1 MVDEPYSATSARKG
15 IVVDVYVHPTI
26 DGMVYLD
33 SRILLGHSV
42 SAVFEGIEIPVLE
55 DYVEAVLAAAHAVYK
70 ERIYTL
76 NGYVTVARWLD
87 RRSLE
92 LAHRLGIERA
102 VELAYCV
109 NRAVGEVVLTLPYK
123 LPLALWL
130 ETLLAKTL
138 KSKMS
143 RTTLP
148 NILKAL
154 GSRRAGRQMLS
165 KIVRK
170 TY

>member
-1 MVDEPYSATSARKG
+1 M
-15 IVVDVYVHPTI
+15 
-26 DGMVYLD
+26 
-33 SRILLGHSV
+33 
-42 SAVFEGIEIPVLE
+42 
-55 DYVEAVLAAAHAVYK
+55 AAAHAVYK

-76 NGYVTVARWLD
+76 NDYVTVARWLD

-92 LAHRLGIERA
+92 LAHRLGVERA
-102 VELAYCV
+102 VELVYRV
-109 NRAVGEVVLTLPYK
+109 NRAVREGVLTLPYK
-123 LPLALWL
+123 LPLPLWL

-138 KSKMS
+138 KDKMS

-154 GSRRAGRQMLS
+154 GSRRVGRQVLS
-165 KIVRK
+165 RITRK